1 MSDDPFDVRRR
12 IERRT
17 VTLNSFAKG
26 SKGLAKPVTLLDL
39 SPLGF
44 RARGATGLAPGDHF
58 RFELP
63 APFDTVA
70 KVLWTDGEE
79 FGGEFPTFVP
89 LSGPTE
95 LSDSSIATEAAQTGA
110 VAHGLRIEY
119 GPPEDRRTVDCPK
132 ALHAAEWHG
141 EIVAAGL
148 PFVRILNAQGDVV
161 SADYLRQLLAG

>member
-79 FGGEFPTFVP
+79 FGGEFRRLLCDV
-89 LSGPTE
+89 
-95 LSDSSIATEAAQTGA
+95 
-110 VAHGLRIEY
+110 GLR
-119 GPPEDRRTVDCPK
+119 PEDTSGVSGTSGR
-132 ALHAAEWHG
+132 
-141 EIVAAGL
+141 
-148 PFVRILNAQGDVV
+148 VRSGASPGW
-161 SADYLRQLLAG
+161 